1 MTLSQI
7 PVAVALL
14 ATISLWIVLL
24 TRAPGINQ
32 QMTALLQ
39 ACIAY
44 GIAWVF
50 TLIAALILVKNGAFD
65 WLPARYAVVIALHLA
80 GGAVGLMGVMGL
92 SECWILPCVAFA
104 TVGPLLVQRAALNA
118 SFRPVLLVVIAM
130 QAVAVIAPPAGYWR
144 VKMKA
149 RKLAAYNANWS
160 DALHERG
167 NHIPSTATVDSYF
180 PFVVEPRHQGIAE
193 HAARLLARREGH
205 EAMLV
210 EALHGPNRYEALCLF
225 VIDGVQRA
233 PAQGLAR
240 SNTATA
246 NAKWLLKWPFVFN
259 PTPRRCSPQC
269 RN

>member
-1 MTLSQI
+1 MNAYIDDTAKYGDSGAKS
-7 PVAVALL
+7 VAVALL
-14 ATISLWIVLL
+14 ATIALWIVLL

-32 QMTALLQ
+32 QRTALSQ
-39 ACIAY
+39 AC
-44 GIAWVF
+44 IAWVF
-50 TLIAALILVKNGAFD
+50 TRIAALILVKNGAFH
-65 WLPARYAVVIALHLA
+65 WLPARYAVVIVLHLA
-80 GGAVGLMGVMGL
+80 GGEVGLMGL
-92 SECWILPCVAFA
+92 SEWWILPCVAFA
-104 TVGPLLVQRAALNA
+104 TVVPLLVQSAALNA
-118 SFRPVLLVVIAM
+118 SFPPVLLVVIAL
-130 QAVAVIAPPAGYWR
+130 PAGYCVR
-144 VKMKA
+144 VKMKE
-149 RKLAAYNANWS
+149 RELAAHNANWS

-210 EALHGPNRYEALCLF
+210 EALHGPNRYEALCLLA
-225 VIDGVQRA
+225 IDGVPPA